1 MQEVRNIS
9 SEKRHQVTN
18 GPCFSLLEKI
28 RQNIQFDFHCYV
40 LEEIQSYLHQAD
52 KGDHLSKF
60 ISKRHTGT
68 FCHNPKIYPF
78 QHSDKPCWQ
87 HCQIHLTPS
96 ALTFSSQPRHS
107 MPDRR
112 LPLVLL
118 AGYKLLVL
126 LFAPFKILSTK
137 GKSRGVS
144 KAGVSF

>member
-96 ALTFSSQPRHS
+96 ALTFSS
-107 MPDRR
+107 
-112 LPLVLL
+112 
-118 AGYKLLVL
+118 
-126 LFAPFKILSTK
+126 
-137 GKSRGVS
+137 
-144 KAGVSF
+144 